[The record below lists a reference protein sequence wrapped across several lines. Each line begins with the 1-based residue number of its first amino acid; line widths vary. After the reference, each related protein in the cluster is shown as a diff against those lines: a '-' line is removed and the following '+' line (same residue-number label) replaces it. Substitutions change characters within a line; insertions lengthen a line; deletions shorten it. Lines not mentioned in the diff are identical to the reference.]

1 MQPLPFS
8 QERIVSIDKERVIEL
23 RFETLQQGTQAR
35 EIDHKPTVV
44 QTMGRKPEL
53 KAAAVTMHEAA
64 VPWVPPLAMA
74 TGEPIEPLAAG
85 VRRRRCDQNDKSTA
99 IREDS
104 EDNTCSPEPGMQ
116 LLSPTVIQH
125 LRFNE
130 AGLIPAIAQ
139 DWLDGAVL
147 MVAWMNSTA
156 LEATLSSGE
165 AHYWSRSRQTLWHK
179 GATSGH
185 IQTVRGIRYD
195 CDADVLLL
203 TVEQRGDI
211 ACHTG
216 ARSCFYDQTDE
227 PTKGGAEALPPPS
240 DACTELFQVI
250 EGRQRHPEPGSYTN
264 RLLDGGDNRI
274 LKKIGEES
282 AEFVM
287 ACKDDNPE
295 EIAGEAADILFH
307 MQVALAHHG
316 VSWRQVQEVLAAR
329 RGAPRRHSEA
339 TQSSQGPSD

>member
-1 MQPLPFS
+1 
-8 QERIVSIDKERVIEL
+8 
-23 RFETLQQGTQAR
+23 
-35 EIDHKPTVV
+35 
-44 QTMGRKPEL
+44 
-53 KAAAVTMHEAA
+53 
-64 VPWVPPLAMA
+64 MA

-203 TVEQRGDI
+203 TVEQRGEI

-216 ARSCFYDQTDE
+216 ARSCFYDQTDV
-227 PTKGGAEALPPPS
+227 PTEGGAEALSPPS

-250 EGRQRHPEPGSYTN
+250 EGRRRHPEPGSYTN
-264 RLLDGGDNRI
+264 RLLEGGDNRI

-287 ACKDDNPE
+287 ACKDDKPE

-329 RGAPRRHSEA
+329 RGAPRRHSES